1 MNAQPHR
8 PARLR
13 RWALGALLA
22 GLLVALGLDAWRM
35 AGLRALADDWR
46 RAHAARDLAGLE
58 SLYCWDGVDP
68 ALRARLRLVLI
79 QEFELPVRSVA
90 AERRTALDRLQ
101 GETQRANLEPTGVIV
116 VEFGSA
122 DGLGA
127 RLLAGGPWWGRP
139 RLIVLLP
146 PAPPRTDS
154 GS

>member
-1 MNAQPHR
+1 MNDQPHR

-46 RAHAARDLAGLE
+46 RAHGARDLAGLE

-79 QEFELPVRSVA
+79 QEFDLPVRAVT
-90 AERRTALDRLQ
+90 AERCTALDRLQ
-101 GETQRANLEPTGVIV
+101 ADTQRANLEPAGVIV
-116 VEFGSA
+116 VEFGSS

-127 RLLAGGPWWGRP
+127 RLLAGGPWWSRP

-146 PAPPRTDS
+146 PPRTDS